1 MNQRSQDNEQFKQ
14 YLNRRAPQ
22 RRTAIDYCSD
32 VRQFAAAC
40 PKAWRQV
47 TMQDIDAFVDEQ
59 YQAGLSGATVKRRVA
74 ALKVFFDYLAEEKND
89 LSWLNPVRFKR
100 QAGKQAKKLP
110 RDLSNEQV
118 AKLWNVITS
127 TRDRAWFGLMLRA
140 GLRVGEVVA
149 LHSDDL
155 LSAPSAQQ
163 PARLRV
169 TGKGQKER
177 RVLLTAECY
186 ALLQDWLAIRPDS
199 PHQTIFLN
207 ERGQPLQANGIQ
219 WLLRG
224 YGQQLGF
231 KVTPHQLRH
240 TFARQLTETGMPLTS
255 LSQLLGHS
263 QISTTQIYTAGA
275 DRNVSIEMG
284 HKS

>member
-1 MNQRSQDNEQFKQ
+1 MNQRSQDIEQFKQ

-22 RRTAIDYCSD
+22 RRTAIDYSSD

-74 ALKVFFDYLAEEKND
+74 ALKVFFDYLAEEMND

-118 AKLWNVITS
+118 TQLWGVITS

-149 LHSDDL
+149 LQSDDL
-155 LSAPSAQQ
+155 LSAPSAQL

-169 TGKGQKER
+169 KGKGQ
-177 RVLLTAECY
+177 
-186 ALLQDWLAIRPDS
+186 
-199 PHQTIFLN
+199 
-207 ERGQPLQANGIQ
+207 
-219 WLLRG
+219 
-224 YGQQLGF
+224 
-231 KVTPHQLRH
+231 
-240 TFARQLTETGMPLTS
+240 
-255 LSQLLGHS
+255 
-263 QISTTQIYTAGA
+263 
-275 DRNVSIEMG
+275 
-284 HKS
+284 